1 MSGQG
6 NGVAHRL
13 QVEEIQPRQTGYTQP
28 MMEPTMTSST
38 VPQTE
43 KKPDTSYLSAI
54 SGAFSAIAM
63 LLSVRLLLILS
74 ITGAFTLGEAAIS
87 VQSTYSL
94 ITLGIFCAFTMPF
107 LTYLDIQTRRR

>member
-6 NGVAHRL
+6 NGIAQRM
-13 QVEEIQPRQTGYTQP
+13 QVEEIHPRQTDYIQP
-28 MMEPTMTSST
+28 MTTNQTISST
-38 VPQTE
+38 APQTE
-43 KKPDTSYLSAI
+43 KKADTNYLSAI

-74 ITGAFTLGEAAIS
+74 ITGAFTLGEAAIT

>member
-1 MSGQG
+1 MM
-6 NGVAHRL
+6 
-13 QVEEIQPRQTGYTQP
+13 QT
-28 MMEPTMTSST
+28 PTTSST
-38 VPQTE
+38 VPQTD

-63 LLSVRLLLILS
+63 LLSVRLLLILA
-74 ITGAFTLGEAAIS
+74 IAGAFILGEAAIS
-87 VQSTYSL
+87 VQSVYSL

>member
-1 MSGQG
+1 M
-6 NGVAHRL
+6 
-13 QVEEIQPRQTGYTQP
+13 T
-28 MMEPTMTSST
+28 PTPTISST
-38 VPQTE
+38 APQTD

-74 ITGAFTLGEAAIS
+74 IAGAFTLGEAAITAQS
-87 VQSTYSL
+87 VYSL
-94 ITLGIFCAFTMPF
+94 IALGIFCAFTMPF

>member
-6 NGVAHRL
+6 NGIAQRMG
-13 QVEEIQPRQTGYTQP
+13 VEEVHPRPTEYIPQVTTQTI
-28 MMEPTMTSST
+28 SST
-38 VPQTE
+38 ASPE
-43 KKPDTSYLSAI
+43 KKANTNYLAAI
-54 SGAFSAIAM
+54 GGAFSAIAM
-63 LLSVRLLLILS
+63 LLSVRLLLILFLA
-74 ITGAFTLGEAAIS
+74 GAFTLGEAAIS